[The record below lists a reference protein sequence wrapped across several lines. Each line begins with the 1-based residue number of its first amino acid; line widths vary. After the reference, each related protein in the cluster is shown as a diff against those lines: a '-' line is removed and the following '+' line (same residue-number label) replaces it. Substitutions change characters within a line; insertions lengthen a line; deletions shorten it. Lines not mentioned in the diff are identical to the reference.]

1 MNKVLSIIICLC
13 LSFSTQ
19 GQIPILAHASNS
31 DYGFNDTL
39 WGDYEPVAVDSLD
52 SELTRVYY
60 DYTYTGKNTIT
71 GIWLLQVGSNTTR
84 FLPERRY
91 VADSVQRINPSM
103 RAQVARYS
111 RDGDLFHFYD
121 SYCIS
126 DNRCRFACRFVLDDI
141 MYEENL
147 PTISW
152 ELQDSVANICG
163 HFCRSA
169 IGSFRGRTYYVFYAE
184 DIPVSAGPWKLSG
197 LPGLI
202 LHADVDGGKFV
213 FHAKQVGPATGAPIL
228 WPKYPYI
235 KVNRNQYMRML
246 TQMQQ
251 NINIALP
258 SHLAR
263 NPSIGFN
270 SERGYIQ
277 PDLSWIEFLETE

>member
-1 MNKVLSIIICLC
+1 MKKVLSIIICLC
-13 LSFSTQ
+13 LSFSTP

-39 WGDYEPVAVDSLD
+39 WGDYEPVAADSLD

-202 LHADVDGGKFV
+202 LHAEVDDGKFI
-213 FHAKQVGPATGAPIL
+213 FHAKQIGPPTGAPIL
-228 WPKYPYI
+228 WTKYPYT
-235 KVNRNQYMRML
+235 KVSRKEYMKML

-251 NINIALP
+251 NYRVAY
-258 SHLAR
+258 SAHLSR
-263 NPSIGFN
+263 NPAISLAPD
-270 SERGYIQ
+270 RVVVY
-277 PDLSWIEFLETE
+277 PDLSWIESLETE